1 MELTHEVYLQSHRRF
16 ILATVFRPAEAPT
29 LAAPCLLPVADI
41 FATARERQARSQPW
55 LSVAAFVRQVAQT
68 DPTSTL
74 MYEVWV
80 AELVLALRRRM
91 AHWPR
96 LWQEPVQVYLAE
108 AYDVRLDDPQDLA
121 ALAREASAARQEA
134 LAGLYGEEVADA
146 YDPAAWEVWAEED
159 AVSVEEEDTLSVEE
173 EDTAEESWGYFLEEY
188 AEYHLGSG
196 EAPLPEAALR
206 QAWQRRWHE
215 EPWAQRERGGHDE

>member
-1 MELTHEVYLQSHRRF
+1 MAPLTHAESLQSHRHF
-16 ILATVFRPAEAPT
+16 ILAALFRPAAAPA

-41 FATARERQARSQPW
+41 FATARERQAQSEGW
-55 LSVAAFVRQVAQT
+55 LSVQSFVRQVAQS

-80 AELVLALRRRM
+80 AELVLALQRRM

-96 LWQEPVQVYLAE
+96 LWQDPVRAYVAA

-134 LAGLYGEEVADA
+134 LEGLYGEEVADA
-146 YDPAAWEVWAEED
+146 YAPAAWEVWAEDD
-159 AVSVEEEDTLSVEE
+159 APEAHPREEEDAA
-173 EDTAEESWGYFLEEY
+173 AEESWGHFLEDY

-196 EAPLPEAALR
+196 EAPLPQAALR
-206 QAWQRRWHE
+206 QAWHRRWHE
-215 EPWAQRERGGHDE
+215 EPCAQRERGGESE